1 MKGTNY
7 NIKIM
12 ITVQN
17 LSKQYKSL
25 LKTGNLF
32 KDIFQREYK
41 TSIALQDISFHIE
54 KGEFVGLIG
63 PNGAGKTTTMKIL
76 SGILYPTSG
85 HVEINGYNPFDK
97 KKEYLKKI
105 AFVMGQKNQLLWELP
120 ATDTFLLNKEI
131 YEIPE
136 NNYNKNLSHLV
147 ELLHVS
153 DILHKPVKTLSL
165 GQRMRMELI
174 AALIHNPEIL
184 FLDEPTIGLDIFAQ
198 ETIISFLRK
207 YQKETKA
214 TILLTSHYMQDVQ
227 RLAKRVIM
235 IDRGNILYDGELQ
248 KLVDTYSQTKKISF
262 LIQEDID
269 TKTLQIPSD
278 IQIEYVFPR
287 LTLTIK
293 KDTVN
298 ELLPFLMQKLPYQ
311 DLTIENESLEDIIR
325 KGFSNKN

>member
-293 KDTVN
+293 KDIVN

-325 KGFSNKN
+325 KRFT